1 MLHPVLDFL
10 KSRLQPAYLRLVAG
24 AVVLVGLALAIVSFS
39 TSDGGTS
46 KVGIPFGADFAG
58 FYVAAQ
64 ILDLG
69 DASKLYDRELHAK
82 LYHRLLPNLPK
93 DEIIPYVH
101 PPFVAGALRLLTG
114 FNYDI
119 AVIIWLLISMSLHV
133 SGVLLVLKTC
143 PLLDHQ
149 HRWLVV
155 LLAVS
160 FEPFLFECWLGG
172 QLSAVAFFSYA
183 LAWYFWRKGKQEL
196 AGMVLG
202 LCLYKPTLLI
212 IIVPM
217 LLVARL
223 WKVLFGMV
231 ITGVSLLCLSMLMV
245 GWDCTFSYVD
255 VLLAFRKATSGTEEI
270 AIRTWKYVDFNH
282 FFLML
287 LGQSVWKTV
296 AFIFTALLCVG
307 LILVP
312 RWWRWSVEAQRQA
325 STWAC
330 TLFLVPLINVY
341 VGVYDSILAVQAA
354 IIVTEMALGQ
364 TNGRLLGTRW
374 PYWLLLLGIVPWF
387 SQMLAKDV
395 GLQVYTVVLMSCVMF
410 LAAERRDMN
419 SRGR

>member
-10 KSRLQPAYLRLVAG
+10 KSRLQPAYLRLVAC
-24 AVVLVGLALAIVSFS
+24 AVVLMGLALAIVSFS

-114 FNYDI
+114 FIYDI
-119 AVIIWLLISMSLHV
+119 AVIIWLLISMSLYV

-143 PLLDHQ
+143 PLLNQQ
-149 HRWLVV
+149 HRWLVL

-172 QLSAVAFFSYA
+172 QLSAVAFFSYS
-183 LAWYFWRKGKQEL
+183 LAWYFWRMGKQEL
-196 AGMVLG
+196 AGMALG

-212 IIVPM
+212 IVVPL

-245 GWDCTFSYVD
+245 GWNCTFSYVD

-270 AIRTWKYVDFNH
+270 VIRTWKYVDYNH
-282 FFLML
+282 FFLIL
-287 LGQSVWKTV
+287 LGQSVWKTI
-296 AFIFTALLCVG
+296 AFVFTALLCVG

-312 RWWRWSVEAQRQA
+312 CWWRWSVEAQRQA

-330 TLFLVPLINVY
+330 TLFMVPLINVY

-354 IIVTEMALGQ
+354 IIVTELTLMRTDCKLFA
-364 TNGRLLGTRW
+364 TWW
-374 PYWLLLLGIVPWF
+374 PYLLLLLAVVPWF
-387 SQMLAKDV
+387 SQSVAKEI
-395 GLQVYTVVLMSCVMF
+395 GLQLYTLVLLICAIHVVK
-410 LAAERRDMN
+410 ATERRN
-419 SRGR
+419 TL